1 MKTLFALLLAASAAH
16 GADFAAAFLRAGL
29 GARGLGLGSFVAAA
43 DDASSSYWNP
53 AGLARLRGK
62 ALETSI
68 QSLSLGRRQG
78 SGAVA
83 LNVRGDMGF
92 GFAWSHAAVG
102 GIKGRTASGQYTG
115 LIEDRANAFIFGIG
129 RSLGPRLAVGLAVKV
144 LRQSIDVPSTPK
156 ATANGSGFDLG
167 VQFRVAEHTWL
178 GANVAN
184 LGADLAWKV
193 RHADQ
198 RSNATENALPRIL
211 VFGASQRLVDALLLV
226 AEFRTDG
233 EQSIK
238 PWSRMATQCAAR
250 HARRSAPPRCRRRW
264 PTLGRAD
271 LAADAPRNVAVPI
284 RLSNRSPRRWE
295 PHDCG
300 SDAGVLKKRWFSYS
314 LRF

>member
-1 MKTLFALLLAASAAH
+1 M
-16 GADFAAAFLRAGL
+16 GA
-29 GARGLGLGSFVAAA
+29 FVAAA
-43 DDASSSYWNP
+43 DDASSPYWNP

-115 LIEDRANAFIFGIG
+115 PIEDRANAFILGIG
-129 RSLGPRLAVGLAVKV
+129 RSLGPRLAVGLAVKI
-144 LRQSIDVPSTPK
+144 LRQSIDVPSAPK

-167 VQFRVAEHTWL
+167 VQFRAAEHTWL
-178 GANVAN
+178 GAGISN
-184 LGADLAWKV
+184 LSTDLAWKV

-198 RSNATENALPRIL
+198 RSNTTEDALPRIL
-211 VFGASQRLVDALLLV
+211 VFGASQQLLDVLLLA

-233 EQSIK
+233 EQSVNLGAEWQLSGLLVVRGGLHRLGTEDGGQLSAGLTLR
-238 PWSRMATQCAAR
+238 P
-250 HARRSAPPRCRRRW
+250 ARRETVQFQYAYLTDP
-264 PTLGRAD
+264 LGAGGRTTVG
-271 LAADAPRNVAVPI
+271 LALA
-284 RLSNRSPRRWE
+284 
-295 PHDCG
+295 
-300 SDAGVLKKRWFSYS
+300 F
-314 LRF
+314 

>member
-16 GADFAAAFLRAGL
+16 GADFAAAFLRTGL
-29 GARGLGLGSFVAAA
+29 GARGLGLGAFVAAA

-62 ALETSI
+62 TLETSV

-78 SGAVA
+78 SAAAA

-144 LRQSIDVPSTPK
+144 LRQSIDVPSTPT

-167 VQFRVAEHTWL
+167 VQFRVAEYTWL
-178 GANVAN
+178 GAGIFN
-184 LGADLAWKV
+184 LGTNLAWKV

-198 RSNATENALPRIL
+198 RSNTTEDALPRIL
-211 VFGASQRLVDALLLV
+211 VFGASQRLLDALLLA
-226 AEFRTDG
+226 AEVRDDG
-233 EQSIK
+233 EQSVNLGAE
-238 PWSRMATQCAAR
+238 WRLNALLEVRGGLHRLGAEDGGQL
-250 HARRSAPPRCRRRW
+250 SAGL
-264 PTLGRAD
+264 TLQPMHREILQFQYVYLSDPLGAGGRTTVG
-271 LAADAPRNVAVPI
+271 LALA
-284 RLSNRSPRRWE
+284 
-295 PHDCG
+295 
-300 SDAGVLKKRWFSYS
+300 F
-314 LRF
+314 